1 MRQRE
6 AARLRVLVPGSSE
19 REFFIICERKV
30 PLVCLA
36 RSTRDFVRHRR
47 SLVRDLHELPF
58 RIAFQDCSCILCR
71 DVRRSQQVVDE
82 DLEEEQAYKR
92 LTQHHMCEPTLAFL
106 LCCNNLALA
115 EAMAVGL
122 AKYFSETLLVE
133 VGTELHVCD
142 LTTGMLKNLQCISCT
157 RQQAEHLYLISDRD
171 YGSACSVYFNSLG
184 EMES

>member
-1 MRQRE
+1 MRERE

-30 PLVCLA
+30 LLVCLA
-36 RSTRDFVRHRR
+36 RSARDFVRHRR
-47 SLVRDLHELPF
+47 SLVRDLNELPF

-82 DLEEEQAYKR
+82 DLG
-92 LTQHHMCEPTLAFL
+92 EPTLAFL

-122 AKYFSETLLVE
+122 AKNFSETPLVE
-133 VGTELHVCD
+133 VGTTFV
-142 LTTGMLKNLQCISCT
+142 ISP
-157 RQQAEHLYLISDRD
+157 L
-171 YGSACSVYFNSLG
+171 AC
-184 EMES
+184 